1 MRAEYATVIS
11 TAILYLFVY
20 TPVQYEWKSR
30 ANAVYMCVCDDTAFE
45 SCKCTGTFWE
55 HDSQN
60 RVRKLNDSVK
70 SLQEVIWRR
79 K

>member
-1 MRAEYATVIS
+1 MQLLLAQPYCIYLCILLYSMNGNPGQMLYTCVCVTTLLLRA
-11 TAILYLFVY
+11 
-20 TPVQYEWKSR
+20 
-30 ANAVYMCVCDDTAFE
+30 ANAQAPFGSMAV
-45 SCKCTGTFWE
+45 
-55 HDSQN
+55 N

>member
-1 MRAEYATVIS
+1 MQLLLAQPYCIYLC
-11 TAILYLFVY
+11 ILLYSMNGNPGQMLY
-20 TPVQYEWKSR
+20 T
-30 ANAVYMCVCDDTAFE
+30 CVCDDTAFE